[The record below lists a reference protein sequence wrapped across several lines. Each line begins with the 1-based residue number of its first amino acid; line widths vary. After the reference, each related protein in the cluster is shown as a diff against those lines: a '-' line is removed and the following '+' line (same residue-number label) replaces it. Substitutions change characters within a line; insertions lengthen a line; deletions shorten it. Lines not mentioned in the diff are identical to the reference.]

1 MSIGCFTDK
10 ARPPTTEAMNEA
22 LGGALPLWNALL
34 RVLADVYGAGGE
46 LRFYGRNYGWALRFR
61 RSGRTL
67 LSLYPGEGSFTAQ
80 VVVSPAQAENAMW
93 VALGRKVRAVLETT
107 HEYPEGR
114 WLYIPVASEQDVRA
128 IQQLLALK
136 GKPVRRRA

>member
-1 MSIGCFTDK
+1 
-10 ARPPTTEAMNEA
+10 MNEA
-22 LGGALPLWNALL
+22 LAGALPLWNALL
-34 RVLADVYGAGGE
+34 QVLAEVYGAAGE

-61 RSGRTL
+61 KSGKAL

-80 VVVSPAQAENAMW
+80 VVVSPAQAEKAMAL
-93 VALGRKVRAVLETT
+93 ALGRKVRAVLETT

-114 WLYIPVASEQDVRA
+114 WLYIPVASEQDVQD

-136 GKPVRRRA
+136 AKPARRRA